1 MLGIAGTKGGG
12 PGWRTGGWFALGRSW
27 SCVAAPCMAP
37 VALSAG
43 DFPAENGS
51 IASRLVQTGAML
63 KRSVSGSLS
72 GGFTERTWTE
82 K

>member
-1 MLGIAGTKGGG
+1 
-12 PGWRTGGWFALGRSW
+12 
-27 SCVAAPCMAP
+27 MAP

-43 DFPAENGS
+43 DFPAESGS
-51 IASRLVQTGAML
+51 IASRLLQTGAML